1 MRESYFAALR
11 TDDAPLSRATAPFG
25 LSEAAAHVLDDFAR
39 YPASLHEKGVL
50 PSAYNRTNVLY
61 RTEPDG
67 STHLQSIDTNRM
79 TFVRR
84 TSRRACP
91 VDLRRPGC
99 PAAAYPFIV
108 SRSAAARGW
117 DIGGNLLR
125 SAVSRLPFERRQR
138 LESEIRKHRHGGS
151 AKKRTA

>member
-39 YPASLHEKGVL
+39 YTASLHEKGVL
-50 PSAYNRTNVLY
+50 HSDYNRTNVLY

-91 VDLRRPGC
+91 VDLQ
-99 PAAAYPFIV
+99 
-108 SRSAAARGW
+108 
-117 DIGGNLLR
+117 IGR
-125 SAVSRLPFERRQR
+125 AP
-138 LESEIRKHRHGGS
+138 SELQS
-151 AKKRTA
+151 QN